1 MILPAWGILM
11 GFEHTP
17 GTIRVDLVEFSSDR
31 NVDQAR
37 NTGKDFIR
45 RFDRVEI
52 EAECLGADFSCE
64 SILLVVY
71 EFFSLAIVCWEAR
84 VMECTVICLR
94 VGEIEGTKCEQVNKR
109 EDK

>member
-1 MILPAWGILM
+1 MSLTGRQSRRVPEQGAPAS
-11 GFEHTP
+11 P
-17 GTIRVDLVEFSSDR
+17 TIFDVRPSS
-31 NVDQAR
+31 V
-37 NTGKDFIR
+37 I
-45 RFDRVEI
+45 I
-52 EAECLGADFSCE
+52 EAECLGADLSCE